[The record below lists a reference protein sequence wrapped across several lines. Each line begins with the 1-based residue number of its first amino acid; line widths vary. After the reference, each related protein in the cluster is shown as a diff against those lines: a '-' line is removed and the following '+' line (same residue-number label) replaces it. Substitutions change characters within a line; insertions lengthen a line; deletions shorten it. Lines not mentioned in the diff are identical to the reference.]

1 MKRIPFIISERC
13 LFFLLAMMSF
23 PFFSPPVFAAASLKG
38 ADHVFIIIMENKGFG
53 EIVHRT
59 DAPYFNSLSGGRLSS
74 YWSLAHPSLPNYVGM
89 MGAWPPLPASDDPR
103 IRLSGDSLPEEMVR
117 HGHSVGSYMQG
128 LPRPG
133 FGGKSAPPLFG
144 RYVLKHDPFLL
155 FSRLRESP
163 VRKTVVPLR
172 ELPEDLARGRIPE
185 LSLIVPDLCHDMHG
199 AFACHFHNRHE
210 LVKAG
215 DRFLARWIPV
225 IEGSQLFRA
234 GRVWIFVLW
243 DESGYGEKS
252 GFGGDADR
260 NRDPLPK
267 EKRLHAGGH
276 IPFLWI
282 DSKLSRPWQSS
293 CFANHYSL
301 LESLTRNFSLPDL
314 APPGERVPLPGPGRV
329 CSGN

>member
-1 MKRIPFIISERC
+1 MKRIPFMISERC

-23 PFFSPPVFAAASLKG
+23 SFFFPPVIAAASLKG

-225 IEGSQLFRA
+225 IEGSQLFRT

-314 APPGERVPLPGPGRV
+314 APPGERVPLPEPGRV